1 MGDLGRFVLL
11 FCPLLGALGPNF
23 AIFIDFLSISGAS
36 RDAPTLENHRFSL
49 VKRRFFRKLDFSS
62 GAAVGLAFC
71 LPGRALGTLLGSS
84 WPLLGCSWALLGPS
98 WGALGELWGRS
109 WGALGGSWAL
119 LAAHGAHACTCARA
133 CAHPSARFARP
144 PCRTGA
150 HFPRVSEALAHVHV
164 HTDAFACTYACACT
178 DGACTSAFACT
189 YALCARMRAPPRRR
203 D

>member
-1 MGDLGRFVLL
+1 MGALGALLGRSWGALGSLLGDLGRFVLL
-11 FCPLLGALGPNF
+11 FCALLGALGPNF

-98 WGALGELWGRS
+98 WTLLGRSWDALGALLGAFWVLLGRSWVHLGALGQSFGP
-109 WGALGGSWAL
+109 LGV
-119 LAAHGAHACTCARA
+119 
-133 CAHPSARFARP
+133 P
-144 PCRTGA
+144 PDP
-150 HFPRVSEALAHVHV
+150 F
-164 HTDAFACTYACACT
+164 
-178 DGACTSAFACT
+178 
-189 YALCARMRAPPRRR
+189 
-203 D
+203 